1 MDYIFT
7 LKYQLSA
14 NDDDL
19 DGIVERLGAGGC
31 NDALIGV
38 GQAGRIAMEF
48 TREAASAGDALISAL
63 SDVKRLLPEAKLI
76 EAAPDF
82 VGLSDVAE
90 VMGMTRQNIRKLMV
104 KHSASFPPPVHE
116 GSAAVWHLADVLAW
130 LKAKGAYQIAP
141 GVAEVAATAK
151 QVNLARSAP
160 QLEPALQRQM
170 RALLA

>member
-31 NDALIGV
+31 DDALIGV
-38 GQAGRIAMEF
+38 GQPGRIAMEF
-48 TREAASAGDALISAL
+48 TREAASAGEALISAL

-104 KHSASFPPPVHE
+104 KHSASFPPPR
-116 GSAAVWHLADVLAW
+116 AA
-130 LKAKGAYQIAP
+130 
-141 GVAEVAATAK
+141 
-151 QVNLARSAP
+151 AR
-160 QLEPALQRQM
+160 
-170 RALLA
+170 